1 MNRQEALARIA
12 ALCDANAEAWGSSPQ
27 GNLVEADSVR
37 WIIAQTSSEDS
48 GGVLDRDQALQVLTS
63 YGCEDV
69 PAMDSFL
76 SALAECVRPAAID
89 RDALVAVLGSFAGE
103 AFGSG
108 NLDYAAWADR
118 ILALVRPVAIDRDA
132 LLRVLSGNRRFG
144 APIPANYER
153 VADRVLALVRPAPAG
168 VTLTPEEA
176 ATAAACIRAASSIAY
191 MRDDLAALAARL
203 EAAS

>member
-1 MNRQEALARIA
+1 
-12 ALCDANAEAWGSSPQ
+12 
-27 GNLVEADSVR
+27 
-37 WIIAQTSSEDS
+37 
-48 GGVLDRDQALQVLTS
+48 
-63 YGCEDV
+63 
-69 PAMDSFL
+69 
-76 SALAECVRPAAID
+76 
-89 RDALVAVLGSFAGE
+89 
-103 AFGSG
+103 
-108 NLDYAAWADR
+108 
-118 ILALVRPVAIDRDA
+118 PVAIDRDA
-132 LLRVLSGNRRFG
+132 LLRVLSGNMTPNFG